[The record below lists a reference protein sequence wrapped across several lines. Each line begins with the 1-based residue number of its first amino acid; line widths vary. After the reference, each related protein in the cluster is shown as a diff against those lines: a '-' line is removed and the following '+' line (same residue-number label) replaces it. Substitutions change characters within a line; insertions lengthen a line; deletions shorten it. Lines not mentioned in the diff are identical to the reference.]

1 MNENRRTE
9 YMKLSEIR
17 GADRNPKTHEVA
29 LINQSMTRFGVAELP
44 LLDERTGKLVAGHGR
59 LKALREMHEKGEPA
73 PKDVTVVDGEWLVP
87 VQRGWASKD
96 DAAAEAYLIASNN
109 LTTKGGWDTLELSD
123 MLRELEKSEELA
135 GVGFDSKDI
144 DALLTTPTVR
154 VGEPDAF
161 KEWEDMPE
169 FENPSDAFR
178 KIIVTFADQEGVDSF
193 AELIGQKITP
203 KTKSINHPY
212 KEKRDIASLSY
223 EPDPKS
229 IEGSDAEA
237 K

>member
-1 MNENRRTE
+1 
-9 YMKLSEIR
+9 MKLSEIR
-17 GADRNPKTHEVA
+17 GADKNPKTHDVA
-29 LINQSMTRFGVAELP
+29 LINQSMSRFGGAELP

-123 MLRELEKSEELA
+123 MLRELEKSEELT

-154 VGEPDAF
+154 VGDTDAF
-161 KEWEDMPE
+161 KEWEGMPE
-169 FENPSDAFR
+169 FENVDGYFR
-178 KIIVTFADQEGVDSF
+178 KIIVAFENQEGVDSF
-193 AELIGQKITP
+193 AKLIGQELTP

-212 KEKRDIASLSY
+212 KERRDIAALSY
-223 EPDPKS
+223 EEAPPEVD
-229 IEGSDAEA
+229 GVSDAEA